1 MSNKKFHFVYKTV
14 NNITGEYYI
23 GVHSTNDLNDSYLG
37 SGVRI
42 RGSVRKHSKENF
54 TRNILSIHETRAAA
68 LDNETRLV
76 NKETLQ
82 DPLCLNLMEG
92 GISSSVDPS
101 LSTRE
106 KISKARKGWTPSDE
120 TRLRMSRAKQGKP
133 SLRRG
138 MTQIKIGKPQ
148 SVETRNKIAQ
158 ALRGKVVSE
167 ETRLRLSVARR
178 ARQQPKHTAESRA
191 KMSKVK
197 QQYHKYC
204 RDVLKETP
212 SCRPLM

>member
-42 RGSVRKHSKENF
+42 KGSVGKYSKENF
-54 TRNILSIHETRAAA
+54 SRAVISIHETRESA
-68 LDNETRLV
+68 LTSEARLV
-76 NKETLQ
+76 TKETLQ

-101 LSTRE
+101 LTTRE
-106 KISKARKGWTPSDE
+106 KISRARKGWKPSVE
-120 TRLRMSRAKQGKP
+120 TRLRMSRSKQGKP
-133 SLRRG
+133 SPRQG

-148 SVETRNKIAQ
+148 TAETRNKIAQ
-158 ALRGKVVSE
+158 ALRGKVVSA
-167 ETRLRLSVARR
+167 ETRLRLSIARR
-178 ARQQPKHTAESRA
+178 ARQQPKHTVESRA
-191 KMSKVK
+191 KMSEAKR
-197 QQYHKYC
+197 QYHKYR
-204 RDVLKETP
+204 RDVL
-212 SCRPLM
+212 